1 MDVAIKPHSTEQ
13 IANGTLFG
21 KGIDTYNGQNIKL
34 ESPTLQC
41 ATQFM
46 TLLIIQIILTFVLI
60 EHYNESLMDLH
71 SLKSEQIDTSY
82 RMQTEFLRLMLFF
95 IRRSRFLELF
105 FT

>member
-1 MDVAIKPHSTEQ
+1 MDVAVEQ
-13 IANGTLFG
+13 IANGKLFG

-41 ATQFM
+41 TIQFM
-46 TLLIIQIILTFVLI
+46 TLLIIQLILTFVLI

-71 SLKSEQIDTSY
+71 SLKLKQIDTSCT
-82 RMQTEFLRLMLFF
+82 MQTEFLRLMLFF